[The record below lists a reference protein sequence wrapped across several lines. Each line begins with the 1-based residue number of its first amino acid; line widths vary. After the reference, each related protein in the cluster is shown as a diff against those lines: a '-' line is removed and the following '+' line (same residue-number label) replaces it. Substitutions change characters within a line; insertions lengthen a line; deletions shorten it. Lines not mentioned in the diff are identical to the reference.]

1 MRVKLF
7 RDSFDTPWG
16 FRLQG
21 GRDLNQ
27 PLVVQRVFS
36 NTPAEGELQRGDIFL
51 EINGRDADG
60 YTHKQA
66 LDQIKFAGGQIEL
79 LIERPA
85 TPNINPLHPQSP
97 TRAPSNL
104 PPVLPGAI
112 QIPIKKRPEPAYA
125 APSMPPPQN
134 TSGHQPKKI
143 TLNQFGGGTTNFG
156 ASYGKPQAKAGWS
169 PQQPPSSHQ
178 QQYSPQ
184 SSMMVRVQDSLDSA
198 LSPKSFSSYQP
209 ITPPAPQAPP
219 PMRQF
224 SAGQSYPY
232 QSPSSAQVELQD
244 QQPSYIRS
252 SDPVPEEDYSY
263 VPVSQRKQTFNAKP
277 PQHQQD
283 MRYNNGNNEF
293 QEVGEEEEDNYP
305 TAPVWERRK
314 MFGQAATSKKAT
326 PAGKKG
332 PKPFKPQT
340 QDRVDFGVDYSKLKK
355 QPEPPRFQPVAPPPP
370 PPAQQSRP
378 VNYGGN
384 TTEDGYEK
392 PPAWSSSLKPSN
404 VIKPWEREQQ
414 DSFMPPQMAPQRGN
428 PPSVSPKPSSP
439 RPPAQPQRQIS
450 VRSVP
455 NGAPYG
461 GDGGDPRVVHLQ
473 YNSPMGLYSGANIK
487 DTFTG
492 QTQGRYPMSST
503 ATSSAPAPANTK
515 TGERDWSES
524 YVYRM
529 LHEQGAPP
537 TSRAAPAVNTKPPP
551 PPMAYKPVPPPPAPP
566 AQKQYQQAP
575 QSNYSAYD
583 ESFGT
588 SDF

>member
-1 MRVKLF
+1 
-7 RDSFDTPWG
+7 
-16 FRLQG
+16 
-21 GRDLNQ
+21 
-27 PLVVQRVFS
+27 
-36 NTPAEGELQRGDIFL
+36 
-51 EINGRDADG
+51 
-60 YTHKQA
+60 
-66 LDQIKFAGGQIEL
+66 
-79 LIERPA
+79 
-85 TPNINPLHPQSP
+85 
-97 TRAPSNL
+97 
-104 PPVLPGAI
+104 
-112 QIPIKKRPEPAYA
+112 
-125 APSMPPPQN
+125 
-134 TSGHQPKKI
+134 
-143 TLNQFGGGTTNFG
+143 
-156 ASYGKPQAKAGWS
+156 
-169 PQQPPSSHQ
+169 
-178 QQYSPQ
+178 
-184 SSMMVRVQDSLDSA
+184 MMVRVQDSLDSA

-450 VRSVP
+450 VR
-455 NGAPYG
+455 
-461 GDGGDPRVVHLQ
+461 
-473 YNSPMGLYSGANIK
+473 
-487 DTFTG
+487 
-492 QTQGRYPMSST
+492 MSST

-551 PPMAYKPVPPPPAPP
+551 PPVAYKPVPPPPAPP

>member
-1 MRVKLF
+1 
-7 RDSFDTPWG
+7 
-16 FRLQG
+16 
-21 GRDLNQ
+21 
-27 PLVVQRVFS
+27 
-36 NTPAEGELQRGDIFL
+36 
-51 EINGRDADG
+51 
-60 YTHKQA
+60 
-66 LDQIKFAGGQIEL
+66 
-79 LIERPA
+79 
-85 TPNINPLHPQSP
+85 
-97 TRAPSNL
+97 
-104 PPVLPGAI
+104 
-112 QIPIKKRPEPAYA
+112 
-125 APSMPPPQN
+125 
-134 TSGHQPKKI
+134 
-143 TLNQFGGGTTNFG
+143 
-156 ASYGKPQAKAGWS
+156 
-169 PQQPPSSHQ
+169 
-178 QQYSPQ
+178 
-184 SSMMVRVQDSLDSA
+184 MMVRVQDSLDSA

-277 PQHQQD
+277 PQHQ
-283 MRYNNGNNEF
+283 
-293 QEVGEEEEDNYP
+293 P
-305 TAPVWERRK
+305 
-314 MFGQAATSKKAT
+314 T

-450 VRSVP
+450 VR
-455 NGAPYG
+455 
-461 GDGGDPRVVHLQ
+461 
-473 YNSPMGLYSGANIK
+473 
-487 DTFTG
+487 
-492 QTQGRYPMSST
+492 MSST

-551 PPMAYKPVPPPPAPP
+551 PPVAYKPVPPPPAPP

>member
-51 EINGRDADG
+51 EINGRDAEG
-60 YTHKQA
+60 FTHKQA
-66 LDQIKFAGGQIEL
+66 LDQIKFGGGQIEL
-79 LIERPA
+79 LIERLA
-85 TPNINPLHPQSP
+85 SDHSRSMIYYCFRQ
-97 TRAPSNL
+97 
-104 PPVLPGAI
+104 I
-112 QIPIKKRPEPAYA
+112 QIPIKKRPEPVYA

-156 ASYGKPQAKAGWS
+156 ANYGKPSVKSGWS
-169 PQQPPSSHQ
+169 PQPSPSSQ

-198 LSPKSFSSYQP
+198 LSPRSFSSYQP
-209 ITPPAPQAPP
+209 PAQHQAPP
-219 PMRQF
+219 PLRQF
-224 SAGQSYPY
+224 SSGPSYPL
-232 QSPSSAQVELQD
+232 QGMSSAQTELQD

-263 VPVSQRKQTFNAKP
+263 IPVSQRKQTFNTKP
-277 PQHQQD
+277 PPPQQD

-293 QEVGEEEEDNYP
+293 QEVAEEEEDNYP

-314 MFGQAATSKKAT
+314 MFGQALTTKKAT
-326 PAGKKG
+326 PGGKKG
-332 PKPFKPQT
+332 PKPFQPQAK
-340 QDRVDFGVDYSKLKK
+340 DYVDFGVDYTKVKR
-355 QPEPPRFQPVAPPPP
+355 QPEPPRFQPAAPPPP
-370 PPAQQSRP
+370 PPVQPRP
-378 VNYGGN
+378 VNYSGH
-384 TTEDGYEK
+384 TTDDGYNK
-392 PPAWSSSLKPSN
+392 PPAWSSSLRSSN
-404 VIKPWEREQQ
+404 VAKPWELEQQ
-414 DSFMPPQMAPQRGN
+414 DSFMPVQNTPQRGG
-428 PPSVSPKPSSP
+428 PPSVSPKPTSP
-439 RPPAQPQRQIS
+439 RPPAQAPAQRQIS

-455 NGAPYG
+455 NGAPPA
-461 GDGGDPRVVHLQ
+461 GDGGDARVVHLQ

-487 DTFTG
+487 DTYTG

-503 ATSSAPAPANTK
+503 ATSSGPAPAK
-515 TGERDWSES
+515 TGDRDWSES
-524 YVYRM
+524 HVYRM
-529 LHEQGAPP
+529 LHDQKGPP
-537 TSRAAPAVNTKPPP
+537 ASHAAPAVNTRPPP
-551 PPMAYKPVPPPPAPP
+551 PPVSYKPVPPPPAPP
-566 AQKQYQQAP
+566 AQKQYQQGTQNNFNAFDD
-575 QSNYSAYD
+575 SY
-583 ESFGT
+583 GT